1 MGGSIYLVAG
11 SLFGDGTFEEG
22 SLVDSSV
29 AESSVVE
36 GVVWEVMQISFQE
49 RESTQVQDA

>member
-1 MGGSIYLVAG
+1 
-11 SLFGDGTFEEG
+11 
-22 SLVDSSV
+22 LVDSSV

-49 RESTQVQDA
+49 SRHRLIRRMSTKEYTQAESCRN